1 MAHCLY
7 QTPHERG
14 LNRSRW
20 WLAGLRQAISWL
32 ASYSLS
38 GIWRLLK
45 RLGFS
50 YRRAREHVHSPDPA
64 YEAKLRAVQK
74 AVARVRAAPQRYVLL
89 YQDEMTYYR
98 RPGLA
103 WAYAPCGSKAPVAQL
118 GYKGNTKCRIAASL
132 DITWG
137 RLTCWQRSR
146 FDRHTLLRYYR
157 HLQATYPA
165 AETIF
170 LVQDNWPV
178 HHHPDI
184 QHWLSTSR
192 IVVLPLPT
200 YAPWTNYAEKVW
212 RRLRQEV
219 LHVHPFEDDWP
230 SQQAQVQRW
239 LDQWAEGSFDLL
251 HYVGLF
257 PY

>member
-1 MAHCLY
+1 MVHCLY
-7 QTPHERG
+7 QTPNDRG

-32 ASYSLS
+32 AGYSLS

-64 YEAKLRAVQK
+64 YETKLRAVQE
-74 AVARVRAAPQRYVLL
+74 AIVTVRADPHRYVLL

-103 WAYAPCGSKAPVAQL
+103 YAYAPRGRKTPVAHL
-118 GYKGNTKCRIAASL
+118 GYTGNTKRRIAASL
-132 DITWG
+132 DITSG
-137 RLTCWQRSR
+137 RMTSWQRSR

-157 HLQATYPA
+157 HLQNTYPA
-165 AETIF
+165 AERIF

-178 HHHPDI
+178 HRHPDI
-184 QHWLSTSR
+184 LHWLTTSR

-200 YAPWTNYAEKVW
+200 YAPWTNHAEKVW

-230 SQQAQVQRW
+230 PQQAHVQHW

-251 HYVGLF
+251 HYVGLY